1 MEDKIITAI
10 KKPLEDENIDLVG
23 VHFGEEDGEN
33 TLFVTIE
40 NSNGE
45 PVDTDLCVKATKIVD
60 PIIDSLDLDL
70 ENYVLDVGSKGEE
83 ENE

>member
-1 MEDKIITAI
+1 MEEKIYEAV
-10 KKPLEDENIDLVG
+10 KEPLEKENITLVG
-23 VHFGEEDGEN
+23 VHFGEEDGEK

-40 NSNGE
+40 NSNGD
-45 PVDTDLCVKATKIVD
+45 PVDTNLCVKATKIVD

>member
-1 MEDKIITAI
+1 MEEKIYEAV
-10 KKPLEDENIDLVG
+10 KEPLEKENITLVG
-23 VHFGEEDGEN
+23 VHFGKEDGEE

-40 NSNGE
+40 NSNGD